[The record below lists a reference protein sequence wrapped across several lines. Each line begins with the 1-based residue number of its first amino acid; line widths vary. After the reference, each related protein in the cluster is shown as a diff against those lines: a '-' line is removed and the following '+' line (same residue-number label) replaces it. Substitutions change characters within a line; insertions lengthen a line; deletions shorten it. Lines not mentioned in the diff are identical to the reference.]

1 MPCFLAIRVS
11 CSISAGVGGTSGGS
25 PSDSA
30 GRLSSRTN
38 RSKPPLQVTQSQR
51 ACGDSTRYVWATPFG
66 ASAIPPG
73 PRRRSSSPALREEL
87 SELERL
93 LDEAAQAAKSIP
105 HRRRNLE
112 LVHSLGR
119 KLVAVHGEWADEV
132 ERDLGQAR

>member
-1 MPCFLAIRVS
+1 MRV
-11 CSISAGVGGTSGGS
+11 G
-25 PSDSA
+25 
-30 GRLSSRTN
+30 N
-38 RSKPPLQVTQSQR
+38 
-51 ACGDSTRYVWATPFG
+51 PFG